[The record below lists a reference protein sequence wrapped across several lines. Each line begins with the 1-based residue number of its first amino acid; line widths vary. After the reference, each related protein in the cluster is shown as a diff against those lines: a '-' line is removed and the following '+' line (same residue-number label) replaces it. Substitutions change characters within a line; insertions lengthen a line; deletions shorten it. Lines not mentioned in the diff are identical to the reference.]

1 MAGRTANHIWVRG
14 TINHVEVVEKKVIDP
29 TNPDGLSQLSY
40 EMTIVPEKN
49 PEGNT
54 GDNLVGSRAGQV
66 IGVIPSSSPG
76 LLDFT
81 EQLPLLNQ
89 HVLAVG
95 STTTELADS
104 QFHIEAFSPFTS
116 DSKLED
122 FEQMSRALNRKKRR
136 LQSGRPPVVGND
148 ARITR
153 AIHNRN
159 LDQKAEE
166 ELHSHLHLDPLDPAV
181 RAGAPEVNDVP
192 DDLQPAINRT
202 IDATPTPP
210 RPKPRLNLTQV
221 NQQDPRSRIALAL
234 KDKEGAEKVFGQN
247 PTDYLLSRQEE
258 SHYND
263 DVKEDTDDHDK

>member
-81 EQLPLLNQ
+81 KQLPLLNQ

-122 FEQMSRALNRKKRR
+122 FEQMSRALNKKKRR
-136 LQSGRPPVVGND
+136 LQLGKPPVVGND

-166 ELHSHLHLDPLDPAV
+166 ELHSHLHLDPAE
-181 RAGAPEVNDVP
+181 RADAPKVNDVP

-221 NQQDPRSRIALAL
+221 NMQDPRSRIALAL
-234 KDKEGAEKVFGQN
+234 KDKQGAQQVFGQD
-247 PTDYLLSRQEE
+247 PSKYLEKMQEE
-258 SHYND
+258 RNQKQ
-263 DVKEDTDDHDK
+263 VKEEKHDEDKE